1 MVTDFPVVR
10 RERFTVV
17 GLPLRIF
24 PEGFLL
30 RAFRARTVHRVFQM
44 DLLRRIIRAGSP
56 LPDLM
61 SLAAAQIIDCGIPG
75 RIRLIHDRAPAI
87 PRDTVIQ
94 EATTITAAAD
104 SIGRSQRCQT

>member
-1 MVTDFPVVR
+1 MEVWSASPHSRLFWLASAYLPHLVSGAEVTAADLAVVTDFPVVR

-30 RAFRARTVHRVFQM
+30 RAFRAHTAHPVFQM

-56 LPDLM
+56 LPDFTG
-61 SLAAAQIIDCGIPG
+61 LAAAQIIDCDIPG
-75 RIRLIHDRAPAI
+75 RIR
-87 PRDTVIQ
+87 
-94 EATTITAAAD
+94 
-104 SIGRSQRCQT
+104 